1 MRSLRLTQR
10 RINFAPLG
18 RNRRRGHSELA
29 SCRSVWKLGSALAW
43 ETRRLTSTT
52 TEPFFESGS
61 SGSPVSPTNKW
72 AQLVNSRDTPTAIYR
87 ALASRGHLDV
97 DDGQLAALTLCD
109 ELLHRLNSAPPRPR
123 EAPPAAQL
131 PSSSARTGI
140 SKLPPS
146 SNPKDHQSK
155 SPHIEW
161 WATIRSKYE
170 SIANQSKGKSLFSI
184 QWPTG
189 GNDSKGH
196 HRATGPS
203 SNSQQRT
210 TTTFQPPALADQAD
224 HVPSTG
230 IYLWGDVGVGKTLL
244 LDLFELS
251 PSTAAKRR
259 THLYSFVTELH
270 NRLHVVQQE
279 QQRRKELGLPLLD
292 PMEILA
298 DDIVRETPVLCFD
311 EFQTFDPANASL
323 LAAFFRTAFRKGI
336 TLFATSNRP
345 PEALCRGNKAF
356 DLFIPILR
364 NNCAVVHVRDLKV
377 DYRQVIADRGGPCHD
392 LVFRCPNTKEASAEI
407 LRFLGTGFIGEAKA
421 KFDRREWQA
430 NGTLTLYKRR
440 IHIPLQLGGVAVFPF
455 AHICGFGQLLG
466 PADFQLLARTFHTIV
481 MTDVPH
487 LARTSKNALKQFI
500 VVVDEFYQH
509 HVKLLMTCAVPWESL
524 LTMNIQIRPTPTWS
538 DGDLAFGSGSSGSGS
553 SSSPG
558 GTGHGPSAERS
569 TYDHDPRE
577 YYQEG
582 NDERAPDFE
591 AGVGGGLGLG
601 FGSMGGGQGDSG
613 EFSFTN
619 EELLAISRVQSRLK
633 EMGSLEYLVK
643 DHLMYHV
650 DDFDLNAFCRFR
662 CLLTASPA
670 RAATEDGSDSCAK
683 PATAGCAQDAEVVY
697 EIPNLF

>member
-1 MRSLRLTQR
+1 MGSSGLDRLSQGGRSNDTCWSVV
-10 RINFAPLG
+10 RIGSSMPLVWQAG
-18 RNRRRGHSELA
+18 RH
-29 SCRSVWKLGSALAW
+29 
-43 ETRRLTSTT
+43 TSTT
-52 TEPFFESGS
+52 AEPIFQTGS
-61 SGSPVSPTNKW
+61 SASAISPTNKW

-87 ALASRGHLDV
+87 ALVSRGHLEV
-97 DDGQLAALTLCD
+97 DEGQLAALTLCD
-109 ELLHRLNSAPPRPR
+109 ELLHRLNAAPPRPTQT
-123 EAPPAAQL
+123 PVPQL
-131 PSSSARTGI
+131 TGSSASARIGSSKPSSSS
-140 SKLPPS
+140 SKTS
-146 SNPKDHQSK
+146 HSK
-155 SPHIEW
+155 APHIEW
-161 WATIRSKYE
+161 WTTIRSKYE
-170 SIANQSKGKSLFSI
+170 SIATSSKGKSLFSI

-189 GNDSKGH
+189 GGGAGVGGGSTQNPKQ
-196 HRATGPS
+196 RPS
-203 SNSQQRT
+203 GS
-210 TTTFQPPALADQAD
+210 FQPPALTD
-224 HVPSTG
+224 HPDHAPSTG

-251 PSTAAKRR
+251 PSGPVKRR

-364 NNCAVVHVRDLKV
+364 DNCAVVHVRDLKV

-392 LVFRCPNTKEASAEI
+392 LVFRCPNRKEESAEI

-421 KFDRREWQA
+421 KFERREWQA
-430 NGTLTLYKRR
+430 NGTLSLYKRR

-466 PADFQLLARTFHTIV
+466 PADFQLLARTFHTVVI
-481 MTDVPH
+481 TDVPH

-524 LTMNIQIRPTPTWS
+524 MTMNIQIRSTPSWT
-538 DGDLAFGSGSSGSGS
+538 DGEVTFGSVGGGAS
-553 SSSPG
+553 SSSSSG
-558 GTGHGPSAERS
+558 GQRT
-569 TYDHDPRE
+569 TFDHDPRE

-601 FGSMGGGQGDSG
+601 FGSMGGQGDSG

-633 EMGSLEYLVK
+633 EMGSLEYLMK
-643 DHLMYHV
+643 DHLMYHI
-650 DDFDLNAFCRFR
+650 DDFDLNAYTRFR
-662 CLLTASPA
+662 CMLTSSADAS
-670 RAATEDGSDSCAK
+670 DGQDPNAK
-683 PATAGCAQDAEVVY
+683 PPTDGNAQDAEVVC